1 MPQKTKPGH
10 YRNVHE
16 IVDGYGYKN
25 RHRVND
31 PVPIRCAIKMAE
43 PTGLEPATSDVTGR
57 RSNQLNY
64 DSAFQIPKLGPEISK
79 NGRHGGTRTPNL
91 FLVREAVYH

>member
-1 MPQKTKPGH
+1 
-10 YRNVHE
+10 
-16 IVDGYGYKN
+16 
-25 RHRVND
+25 
-31 PVPIRCAIKMAE
+31 MAE

-64 DSAFQIPKLGPEISK
+64 DSACKPEMSNRLSIIKSCPAARYSVCPKTARIYIPPIV
-79 NGRHGGTRTPNL
+79 NGRHGGIRTPNL